1 MTNKYVFVLEIQQLL
16 YSSQEKS
23 LLKKIT
29 KRDLPPHCAP
39 ATPLSSFLQ
48 VLAFVTSAHHVLAN

>member
-23 LLKKIT
+23 LLKKN
-29 KRDLPPHCAP
+29 HQEGP
-39 ATPLSSFLQ
+39 AATLRTRHIFVFVSSSVGIRNFSSPRLS
-48 VLAFVTSAHHVLAN
+48 